1 MFLINF
7 SIFFYLSCV
16 RTHGIWQSI
25 TSCGTRGTVLCEKTH
40 ELERLYCFLKTCYI
54 FSTDYSIHIRN
65 RTEKVE
71 LLSAISNNIA
81 LQGKELAG
89 LFQVWMYSSIWR
101 VSDIYNTTRWP
112 LCSVDQLIMWPSKEV
127 IQYYSIWHW
136 IVNGSRRLSVGCEDY
151 LQACIYL
158 LLPVI
163 QRSIAHLFPIWLHF
177 SWPHTYARCKR
188 YQLQEVDIKERNSFI
203 VAMNIFNWNLP
214 LQIQH
219 RQGWNLLSRKA

>member
-1 MFLINF
+1 VFLINF

-177 SWPHTYARCKR
+177 SWPHACLCSLQTLPAARSW
-188 YQLQEVDIKERNSFI
+188 YQRTKQLYCSNEHIQLEPT
-203 VAMNIFNWNLP
+203 VANPAQARLKPF
-214 LQIQH
+214 
-219 RQGWNLLSRKA
+219 K